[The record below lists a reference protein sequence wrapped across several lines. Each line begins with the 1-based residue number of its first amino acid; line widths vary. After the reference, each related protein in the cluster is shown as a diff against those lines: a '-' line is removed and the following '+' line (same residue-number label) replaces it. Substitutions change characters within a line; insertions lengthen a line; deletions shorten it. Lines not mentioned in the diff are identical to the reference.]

1 MIRLINTTTRL
12 PVDKDLEASFFEIIA
27 PSFEKAILKRYD
39 EYHLDIFFVCKD
51 DPDLDLRR
59 RESNDSDKIPDM
71 DLLGVYFTHH
81 PDYHRPVIKICPEL
95 IMETCQ
101 SLIVKGW
108 AKQSFELL
116 YPTILHSVII
126 HELAHSLMDHEVYE
140 SEVSWRWLAKHI
152 DPKVVYKYSCNC
164 PYHRDTSKDLRKSE
178 HIVEESLANA
188 FVLKQKFNARQIKDL
203 EQWMPKQSVGYSAGP
218 KWQATLLELLV
229 TASSWG
235 NFKHRILYLPHLKLA
250 LENAVS
256 PKSIDGNPLKML
268 VGLLADPL
276 CKKLTDF
283 SYDFNRLFFDY
294 LEKKL
299 DSWLNDYAQDQILG
313 REFLN
318 GPFGVLSTLYSLS
331 ISDGSL
337 LTHRLELLE
346 TWARNGSAEAVD
358 ILNKLESDLLAPGM
372 KTEALEFQK
381 LRQANHPLRK
391 SLNSYWHNYY
401 SKEIEQS
408 IADLTL

>member
-12 PVDKDLEASFFEIIA
+12 PVDKDLEASFFKIIV
-27 PSFEKAILKRYD
+27 PSFKTAILKRYD
-39 EYHLDIFFVCKD
+39 EYHLDVFFVCKD

-164 PYHRDTSKDLRKSE
+164 PYHRDISKDLRKSKR
-178 HIVEESLANA
+178 IVEESLANA
-188 FVLKQKFNARQIKDL
+188 FVLKQRFNESQLVDL
-203 EQWMPKQSVGYSAGP
+203 VSFMLHQPNGYSAGP
-218 KWQATLLELLV
+218 NWKAPLPKLLD

-235 NFKHRILYLPHLKLA
+235 NFKHRILYRPHLKLA
-250 LENAVS
+250 LENTADPVS
-256 PKSIDGNPLKML
+256 VEGNPLEVL
-268 VGLLADPL
+268 VDHLLRRKDIN
-276 CKKLTDF
+276 DS
-283 SYDFNRLFFDY
+283 SYDFNRLFFVY
-294 LEKKL
+294 LKDNL
-299 DSWLNDYAQDQILG
+299 DRWLIAYAQYQILG

-318 GPFGVLSTLYSLS
+318 GPFGVLSTLSSLS
-331 ISDGSL
+331 ISDPKN
-337 LTHRLELLE
+337 RLKYLRN
-346 TWARNGSAEAVD
+346 WAGNGSAEAVD

>member
-1 MIRLINTTTRL
+1 MIHLINTTTRL
-12 PVDKDLEASFFEIIA
+12 PVDKDLEASFFKIIA
-27 PSFEKAILKRYD
+27 PSFKTAILKRYD
-39 EYHLDIFFVCKD
+39 EYHLDVFFVCKD
-51 DPDLDLRR
+51 DPDLLISSSG
-59 RESNDSDKIPDM
+59 EIPDM
-71 DLLGVYFTHH
+71 DALGVYFTHH

-140 SEVSWRWLAKHI
+140 SEVSWKWLAKHI

-164 PYHRDTSKDLRKSE
+164 PYHRNISEDLQNSE

-188 FVLKQKFNARQIKDL
+188 FVLKQRFNKSQLVDL
-203 EQWMPKQSVGYSAGP
+203 VSFMSFQSAGYSAGP

-294 LEKKL
+294 LEKN
-299 DSWLNDYAQDQILG
+299 W
-313 REFLN
+313 
-318 GPFGVLSTLYSLS
+318 
-331 ISDGSL
+331 
-337 LTHRLELLE
+337 
-346 TWARNGSAEAVD
+346 
-358 ILNKLESDLLAPGM
+358 
-372 KTEALEFQK
+372 
-381 LRQANHPLRK
+381 
-391 SLNSYWHNYY
+391 
-401 SKEIEQS
+401 
-408 IADLTL
+408 IAG

>member
-12 PVDKDLEASFFEIIA
+12 PVDKDLEASFFKIIV
-27 PSFEKAILKRYD
+27 PSFKTAILKRYD
-39 EYHLDIFFVCKD
+39 EYHLDVFFVCKD
-51 DPDLDLRR
+51 DPDLDLDLRR

-164 PYHRDTSKDLRKSE
+164 PYHRDISKDLRKSKR
-178 HIVEESLANA
+178 IVEESLANA
-188 FVLKQKFNARQIKDL
+188 FVLKQRFNESQLVDL
-203 EQWMPKQSVGYSAGP
+203 VSFMLHQPNGYSAGP
-218 KWQATLLELLV
+218 NWKAPLPKLLD

-235 NFKHRILYLPHLKLA
+235 NFKHRILYRPHLKLA
-250 LENAVS
+250 LENTDNPVS
-256 PKSIDGNPLKML
+256 VKGNPLEVL
-268 VGLLADPL
+268 VERLQIPNDI
-276 CKKLTDF
+276 TDF

-299 DSWLNDYAQDQILG
+299 DSWLNDYAQYQILG

-318 GPFGVLSTLYSLS
+318 GPFGVLSTLSSLS
-331 ISDGSL
+331 ISDPKN
-337 LTHRLELLE
+337 RLKYLRN
-346 TWARNGSAEAVD
+346 WAGNGSAEAVD

>member
-12 PVDKDLEASFFEIIA
+12 PVDKDLEASFFKIIV
-27 PSFEKAILKRYD
+27 PSFKTAILKRYD
-39 EYHLDIFFVCKD
+39 EYHLDVFFVCKD

-164 PYHRDTSKDLRKSE
+164 PYHRDISKDLRKSKR
-178 HIVEESLANA
+178 IVEESLANA
-188 FVLKQKFNARQIKDL
+188 FVLKQKFTRLQLDDL
-203 EQWMPKQSVGYSAGP
+203 VSWMSKESVGYSAGP
-218 KWQATLLELLV
+218 NWKAPLPKLLD

-235 NFKHRILYLPHLKLA
+235 NFKHRILYRPHLKLA
-250 LENAVS
+250 LENTDDPVS
-256 PKSIDGNPLKML
+256 VKGNPLEVL
-268 VGLLADPL
+268 VKRLRNREDINDSP
-276 CKKLTDF
+276 
-283 SYDFNRLFFDY
+283 YDFNRLFFDY
-294 LEKKL
+294 LKDNL
-299 DSWLNDYAQDQILG
+299 ARWLIAYAQNQTQG

-318 GPFGVLSTLYSLS
+318 GPFGVLSTLSSLS
-331 ISDGSL
+331 ISDPKN
-337 LTHRLELLE
+337 RLKYLQD
-346 TWARNGSAEAVD
+346 WAGNGSAEAVD
-358 ILNKLESDLLAPGM
+358 LLNKLKSDFLAPGM
-372 KTEALEFQK
+372 KKEALEFQK
-381 LRQANHPLRK
+381 LRQANQPLRK

-401 SKEIEQS
+401 SEEIEQS
-408 IADLTL
+408 VADLSP